1 MVEELSQFDR
11 ELLNILQENLPVSP
25 QPFKDVAET
34 LGTSEESVLGAL
46 QRLKREGY
54 IRRIGA
60 FFDSEKLGYV
70 GSLIALKVE
79 PQKLDEVA
87 NAINKYAGV
96 THNYEREGKYNLWF
110 TLNSPNESFEK
121 KTIEEIRSLD
131 GVTELLNLKATKK
144 YKVNVAFNL

>member
-1 MVEELSQFDR
+1 MEELSQFDR

-25 QPFKDVAET
+25 QPFKDVAEK

-46 QRLKREGY
+46 QRLKNGGY

-110 TLNSPNESFEK
+110 TLNSPSLDFEK
-121 KTIEEIRSLD
+121 RTVGEIRALD

>member
-1 MVEELSQFDR
+1 MEELSQFDR

-121 KTIEEIRSLD
+121 KTIEEICSLD
-131 GVTELLNLKATKK
+131 GVTEILNLKATKK

>member
-1 MVEELSQFDR
+1 MEELSQFDR